1 VPKLVIKPLG
11 QSSDQVWDVEQAKD
25 RLSFKGKVILVDG
38 RRVRS
43 YDELVAVVTQERY
56 ADKEFI
62 DVVIMPV
69 MAGG

>member
-1 VPKLVIKPLG
+1 MIKPSG
-11 QSSDQVWDVEQAKD
+11 RMSDQIWDLEQA
-25 RLSFKGKVILVDG
+25 REHINFKGNIILVDG

-43 YDELVAVVTQERY
+43 YDELVEVVTQERY

>member
-1 VPKLVIKPLG
+1 MPKLIIKPSG
-11 QSSDQVWDVEQAKD
+11 QMSDQIWDLEQARKH
-25 RLSFKGKVILVDG
+25 LNFKGKIILVDG

-43 YDELVAVVTQERY
+43 YDELVEVVTQERY
-56 ADKEFI
+56 ADKEFL